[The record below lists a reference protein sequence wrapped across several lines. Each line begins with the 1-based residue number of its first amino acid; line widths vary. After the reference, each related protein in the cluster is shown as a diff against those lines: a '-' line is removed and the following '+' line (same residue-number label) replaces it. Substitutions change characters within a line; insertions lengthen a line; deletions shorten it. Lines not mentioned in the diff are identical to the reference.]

1 MLKLILKY
9 AFIACICMLFGI
21 NDAMSQEK
29 IHSIKTLPRNYLIK
43 VKQFSEFI
51 DRFNYQKD
59 FLNKDI
65 GAEFKSI
72 ITRNDYILLL
82 FNHEDKRLDPEFED
96 DTYQILVNM
105 FIREIC
111 SDSIYIDRLSEN
123 IYAELTCKIN
133 LDGKDEEIN
142 MLLRR
147 EFDNGLKWA
156 IVSVDHRF
164 DRGMVNQQNESDDA
178 GADDTMNYIPPYS
191 NETNFIDLKSLFNDH
206 ESLNNLSSRDCVKEN
221 LAGFYEM
228 IRRGSLKYQHVKSI
242 HYHILDIPGWII
254 VISNFQR
261 NADNSGWLVSDLLL
275 IDDVSDYFTDKY
287 AYMLPGI
294 FLSK

>member
-1 MLKLILKY
+1 
-9 AFIACICMLFGI
+9 MLFGI

-105 FIREIC
+105 FIFNT
-111 SDSIYIDRLSEN
+111 DR
-123 IYAELTCKIN
+123 
-133 LDGKDEEIN
+133 
-142 MLLRR
+142 
-147 EFDNGLKWA
+147 
-156 IVSVDHRF
+156 
-164 DRGMVNQQNESDDA
+164 
-178 GADDTMNYIPPYS
+178 
-191 NETNFIDLKSLFNDH
+191 
-206 ESLNNLSSRDCVKEN
+206 
-221 LAGFYEM
+221 
-228 IRRGSLKYQHVKSI
+228 
-242 HYHILDIPGWII
+242 
-254 VISNFQR
+254 
-261 NADNSGWLVSDLLL
+261 
-275 IDDVSDYFTDKY
+275 
-287 AYMLPGI
+287 
-294 FLSK
+294 

>member
-1 MLKLILKY
+1 
-9 AFIACICMLFGI
+9 MLFGI

-147 EFDNGLKWA
+147 EVDNGLKWA
-156 IVSVDHRF
+156 IV
-164 DRGMVNQQNESDDA
+164 
-178 GADDTMNYIPPYS
+178 
-191 NETNFIDLKSLFNDH
+191 
-206 ESLNNLSSRDCVKEN
+206 
-221 LAGFYEM
+221 
-228 IRRGSLKYQHVKSI
+228 
-242 HYHILDIPGWII
+242 
-254 VISNFQR
+254 
-261 NADNSGWLVSDLLL
+261 
-275 IDDVSDYFTDKY
+275 
-287 AYMLPGI
+287 
-294 FLSK
+294 